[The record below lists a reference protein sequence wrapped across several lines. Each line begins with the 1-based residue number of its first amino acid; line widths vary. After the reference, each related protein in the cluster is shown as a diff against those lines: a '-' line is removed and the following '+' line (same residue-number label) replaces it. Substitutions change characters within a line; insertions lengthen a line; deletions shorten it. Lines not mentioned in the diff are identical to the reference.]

1 MEINLRFANVL
12 RAFRIKESLL
22 NWFNEMKIF
31 LTLT

>member
-22 NWFNEMKIF
+22 NWFNQFQIC
-31 LTLT
+31 